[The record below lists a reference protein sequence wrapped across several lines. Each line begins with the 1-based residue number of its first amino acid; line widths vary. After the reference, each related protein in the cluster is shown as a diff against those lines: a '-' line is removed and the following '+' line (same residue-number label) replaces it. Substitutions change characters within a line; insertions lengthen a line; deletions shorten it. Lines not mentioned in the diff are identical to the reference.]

1 MDQLK
6 VKEARERARITS
18 EVYSL
23 ANEGNSLFVQSACC
37 KSPVVADQLHQKAQQ
52 RINKADELR
61 NEFWDKYPQALIA
74 PNCPWMSKDHEC

>member
-1 MDQLK
+1 MDLLK
-6 VKEARERARITS
+6 VEEARERARITS

-23 ANEGNSLFVQSACC
+23 ANEGNALFVQSACC
-37 KSPVVADQLHQKAQQ
+37 ITPAVADKLHQKAQE

-74 PNCPWMSKDHEC
+74 PSCPWMRKDHEC